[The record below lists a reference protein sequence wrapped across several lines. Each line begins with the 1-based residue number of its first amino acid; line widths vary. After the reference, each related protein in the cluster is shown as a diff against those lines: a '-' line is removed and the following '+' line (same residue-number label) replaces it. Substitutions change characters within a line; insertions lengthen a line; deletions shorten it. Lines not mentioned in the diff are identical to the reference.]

1 MSVKSVVILQNNDT
15 YFYLTWSSSM
25 GLFIKILVQNIEVFN
40 GALPCP
46 QQCPALESR
55 CTASL
60 IIVNEV
66 SSRWKGYLHILLYT
80 WVGGLTAG
88 KVVVG

>member
-60 IIVNEV
+60 II
-66 SSRWKGYLHILLYT
+66 RWKGYLHILLYT
-80 WVGGLTAG
+80 WVGGLTAA